1 MRRFPRRS
9 GNVPEMASCS
19 VTRTMNACTV
29 NQMYSLMNTQLS
41 DYTRAVNV
49 AKGYAFYRIA
59 NIKLRIKSPFDTF
72 INGGATGAG
81 AYQKPYFYY
90 QLDKSGG
97 IPTNIQLEGLK
108 QMGARPRVMDEKS
121 IVVSWKPSV
130 LDFAATSLPGGIG
143 LPNHYKLSP
152 WLSTAEQPQHTPWAP
167 SQVDHL
173 GIYWGAFASLSGVA
187 PAITY
192 DVEVEV
198 QFQFKKPLVST
209 TTGATNA
216 TPATFAE
223 ANTSVDG
230 VVGGPDGV

>member
-1 MRRFPRRS
+1 M
-9 GNVPEMASCS
+9 
-19 VTRTMNACTV
+19 
-29 NQMYSLMNTQLS
+29 
-41 DYTRAVNV
+41 
-49 AKGYAFYRIA
+49 
-59 NIKLRIKSPFDTF
+59 RIKSPFDTF
-72 INGGATGAG
+72 VNSGN
-81 AYQKPYFYY
+81 AYQKPYLYY
-90 QLDKSGG
+90 MLDKSGG
-97 IPTNIQLEGLK
+97 IPTNVQLEGLK
-108 QMGARPRVMDEKS
+108 QMGARPRVMDEKA

-130 LDFAATSLPGGIG
+130 LDFSATSLPGGIG

-152 WLSTAEQPQHTPWAP
+152 WLSTGEVPQSTPWTP

-173 GIYWGAFASLSGVA
+173 GIYWGAFASLSGTA

-209 TTGATNA
+209 TIGAVNA